1 MTAYTWKKELHCTC
15 SYGNGQPL
23 YTEPYHD
30 VSKPTS
36 YVKRTNEN
44 FSYSLR
50 PEQQK
55 NLVFNFFV
63 LATS

>member
-1 MTAYTWKKELHCTC
+1 MLNDCLHMEKRTTC

-36 YVKRTNEN
+36 YVKRTNEI
-44 FSYSLR
+44 FPIL
-50 PEQQK
+50 
-55 NLVFNFFV
+55 
-63 LATS
+63 